1 MTPTGLSFTNHAI
14 VSVPTVPAAVKFIA
28 NESHIMLS
36 ASLVVIVGSPIVNC
50 NCYTA
55 GSSPSL
61 VDAVASQGTPF

>member
-1 MTPTGLSFTNHAI
+1 M

-36 ASLVVIVGSPIVNC
+36 ASLVVMVGTVLLSTVIVILP
-50 NCYTA
+50 A
-55 GSSPSL
+55 APPSL